1 MNAVFEIN
9 ILPKESNIIVF
20 DDFVTTGM
28 TLAGMKKLLSS
39 LGKNGVYFSCIN
51 NKL

>member
-1 MNAVFEIN
+1 
-9 ILPKESNIIVF
+9 VF

-39 LGKNGVYFSCIN
+39 LEKNVVFYSCIN